1 MRRDDGAYRELKE
14 EAYKLHAQVCSIM
27 ANPKR
32 LELIELLSQG
42 ERSVEELTQAM
53 KVPKANVSQHLA
65 LLRHYNIVT
74 TRKEGLRVFY
84 KIANPK
90 VIQACRLMREVTLE
104 QLSAGTRAIQ
114 MVRSIRRRGMK

>member
-1 MRRDDGAYRELKE
+1 MNRDELKK

-32 LELIELLSQG
+32 LEIIELLGDG
-42 ERSVEELTQAM
+42 EKSVDELTQLM
-53 KVPKANVSQHLA
+53 GIPKANVSQHLA
-65 LLRHYNIVT
+65 LLRHYNIVA

-84 KIANPK
+84 RIANPK

-104 QLSAGTRAIQ
+104 QLLAGGRVIKMAPLLRQ
-114 MVRSIRRRGMK
+114 RR

>member
-1 MRRDDGAYRELKE
+1 MRESQASEGLKR

-32 LELIELLSQG
+32 LEIIELLSEG
-42 ERSVEELTQAM
+42 EKSVEELTQATGLH
-53 KVPKANVSQHLA
+53 KANVSQHLA
-65 LLRHYNIVT
+65 LLRHYNIVV
-74 TRKEGLRVFY
+74 TRKEGLHVYY

-104 QLSAGTRAIQ
+104 QLSAGKRAIQ
-114 MVRSIRRRGMK
+114 TVQPMRRRGVRP

>member
-1 MRRDDGAYRELKE
+1 MDRERLKKA
-14 EAYKLHAQVCSIM
+14 AYKLHAQVCSIM

-32 LELIELLSQG
+32 LELIELLSDS
-42 ERSVEELTQAM
+42 EKSVEELTQLM
-53 KVPKANVSQHLA
+53 GIPKANVSQHLA

-104 QLSAGTRAIQ
+104 QLSAGQQAIQ
-114 MVRSIRRRGMK
+114 IVRSSSRTTRRR

>member
-1 MRRDDGAYRELKE
+1 MDREKLKKA
-14 EAYKLHAQVCSIM
+14 AYKLHAQVCGIM

-32 LELIELLSQG
+32 LELIELLSNG
-42 ERSVEELTQAM
+42 EKSVEELTQLM
-53 KVPKANVSQHLA
+53 NIPKANVSQHLA

-90 VIQACRLMREVTLE
+90 VIQACQLMREVTLE
-104 QLSAGTRAIQ
+104 QLSAGQQAIQ
-114 MVRSIRRRGMK
+114 AVRSAHPKRRR